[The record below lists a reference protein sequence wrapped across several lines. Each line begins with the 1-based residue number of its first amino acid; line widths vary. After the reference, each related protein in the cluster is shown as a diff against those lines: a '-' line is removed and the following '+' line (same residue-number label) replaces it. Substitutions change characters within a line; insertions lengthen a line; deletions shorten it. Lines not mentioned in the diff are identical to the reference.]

1 MTSVRL
7 HVDAI
12 AALLTAANLPTTVGE
27 SPDDQAT
34 PYVVLYPN
42 PGFPVADNLGTPNGD
57 IIIDFQLT
65 CVGTTAEQALWVHD
79 RARAAIDH
87 VTPTVAGRTCR
98 PIYAD
103 EPPQPLR
110 RDDQI
115 NPPLFVAISRWSLR
129 STT

>member
-12 AALLTAANLPTTVGE
+12 TSLLTAVGLTTTVGE
-27 SPDDQAT
+27 ANDALET

-42 PGFPVADNLGTPNGD
+42 PGDSVAESLKSPIGD
-57 IIIDFQLT
+57 MQIGFQLT
-65 CVGTTAEQALWVHD
+65 CVGESVEQALWCHD
-79 RARAAIDH
+79 KARAAVDH
-87 VTPTVAGRTCR
+87 VTPTVSGRTCW
-98 PIYAD
+98 PIWSD
-103 EPPQPLR
+103 EQSQPVR
-110 RDDQI
+110 RDDSI